1 MRRTLYL
8 FFIFFHIFTFLFS
21 ATEDNF
27 VEKGIYDIFF
37 MDQKVGYEE
46 FTWKSEESG
55 YTLTV
60 RGKMTDP
67 VPVDLDQLMI
77 RLSTSFIPQAF
88 LMKGSISGISQEISS
103 NITEGT
109 VENTILV
116 AGRESKNIVQIKRDA
131 FLLPNPFF
139 SPYMVITKKF
149 GCSSPQTAEMSA
161 YIIPQMEA
169 PFTLVLDE
177 ADPCLLKMTI
187 SGTTIELKTD
197 ASGRLL
203 SLSIPSQSIKVVLN
217 TLS

>member
-1 MRRTLYL
+1 MRKKLL
-8 FFIFFHIFTFLFS
+8 FFCVFFYFFS
-21 ATEDNF
+21 FICSPSENISE
-27 VEKGIYDIFF
+27 EKGIYDIFF
-37 MDQKVGYEE
+37 MEQKVGYEE
-46 FTWKSEESG
+46 FTWRSEESG

-67 VPVDLDQLMI
+67 VPVELEQLMI

-88 LMKGSISGISQEISS
+88 FMKGSISGISQEISS
-103 NITEGT
+103 NIREGT

-116 AGRESKNIVQIKRDA
+116 AGSESKKIVQIKRDA

-149 GCSSPQTAEMSA
+149 GCSSPQAAEMSA

-177 ADPCLLKMTI
+177 VDPCLLKLTV